1 MGLSWGSQFSPHLG
15 PFLGFT
21 IFTPPWVILGVHK
34 FSPPLGPF
42 TPLGSFTPLGNS
54 QGDLSFSG
62 ISPPL
67 GSCFI
72 RRFFSFS
79 LHLKSNLLWCFH
91 EKKLK
96 FSESSQTAGPKPPRP
111 NGAHHDLH
119 SSSQSAFVPFP
130 RSESFCKSS
139 SSSCALKHRLSCLLS
154 EMFPLLRHRSP
165 SSWSPSRMS
174 RVDIALQSHFN
185 LCVAAHTRI
194 ISSSLP
200 TNV

>member
-1 MGLSWGSQFSPHLG
+1 M
-15 PFLGFT
+15 GFT
-21 IFTPPWVILGVHK
+21 NFH
-34 FSPPLGPF
+34 PPLGHS
-42 TPLGSFTPLGNS
+42 PLSGHSPLLGFLRVACRSRVFPALWVRVSFGV
-54 QGDLSFSG
+54 
-62 ISPPL
+62 
-67 GSCFI
+67 SC
-72 RRFFSFS
+72 FSFS

-174 RVDIALQSHFN
+174 RVGIAFQSHFN

-194 ISSSLP
+194 ISSSLS